1 MLKDPQT
8 REQASPSC
16 LFVGNRSCHQDWLH
30 LTLACLRSVCP
41 LHKHTMTFLH
51 STEWVVVVILLTIFI
66 SSYLAWGFWSDTG
79 EYVPVNFKCYLIL
92 QTRLL
97 MLARASERLPNAG
110 AHVRLR
116 LLFQSHRK
124 K

>member
-8 REQASPSC
+8 RLLRLAF
-16 LFVGNRSCHQDWLH
+16 LWGTCHQDWLH
-30 LTLACLRSVCP
+30 LTVACLWSVCP
-41 LHKHTMTFLH
+41 LHKHTVTFLH
-51 STEWVVVVILLTIFI
+51 SMEWVVVIILLTIFI
-66 SSYLAWGFWSDTG
+66 SSYLTWGVWSDTG
-79 EYVPVNFKCYLIL
+79 ECVPVNFRYYLIL

-110 AHVRLR
+110 ARVHLR